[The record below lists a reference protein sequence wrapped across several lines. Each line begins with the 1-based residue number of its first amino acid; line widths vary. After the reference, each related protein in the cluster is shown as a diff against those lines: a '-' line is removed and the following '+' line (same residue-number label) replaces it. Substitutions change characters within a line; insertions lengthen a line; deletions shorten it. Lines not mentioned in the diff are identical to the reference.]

1 MVTVHCGVSCKIRR
15 LTFVVMITQVI
26 MAETEIAAKAYS
38 TWHTISIVVDLM
50 CCAAILL
57 PVIW

>member
-1 MVTVHCGVSCKIRR
+1 
-15 LTFVVMITQVI
+15 MITQVI